1 MSKNLMCRKDKIMR
15 HIFVMLL
22 VGILIL
28 GSLGADGSSINKCD
42 EYSQTLNDEAYTSVF
57 NGEIELEITGGFGVH
72 LIIRNIGDTDAFG
85 VEFDVSIAGGILGMI
100 HGHYDGIILSISFGS
115 EFSLDIPILGFG
127 PIEITATVEENTIT
141 AKGFVMF
148 FFVFILS

>member
-1 MSKNLMCRKDKIMR
+1 MCRRDKIMR

-42 EYSQTLNDEAYTSVF
+42 EVFQTLNDEAYTSVSD
-57 NGEIELEITGGFGVH
+57 GELELEITGGFGVH

-85 VEFDVSIAGGILGMI
+85 VEFDVSITGGILGMI
-100 HGHYDGIILSISFGS
+100 HEHYDGIISSIPFGS
-115 EFSLDIPILGFG
+115 KYTLDIPILGFG
-127 PIEITATVEENTIT
+127 PIEITATVEENAIT